1 MPFATSRDGVRVH
14 YELDGEGPPLVLQ
27 HGTGGSLEMWK
38 ARGFVER
45 LRDHYR
51 LVLVDS
57 RGHGESDR
65 PPDRASYALPHRV
78 ADITAIL
85 DDAGIERAHYFG
97 YSMGGWIGY
106 GMLRHAP
113 RRFLSAIIGGFG
125 PVTDPYFGR
134 DPLEMAR
141 GSVERRGVDDPAEV
155 ALLHTIFSETAS
167 FEGAEDVVRAV
178 QMPLLLY
185 AGTEDARHAS
195 VKAAAELTPL
205 ASFFELPG
213 LDHGEGGGAVDEVVP
228 RVLEFLAAVPAGAD
242 TAAG

>member
-1 MPFATSRDGVRVH
+1 MPFATSPDGVRVH

-27 HGTGGSLEMWK
+27 HGTGSSLEIWK
-38 ARGFVER
+38 ARGFVDR
-45 LRDHYR
+45 LRDHHR

-65 PPDRASYALPHRV
+65 PRDRASYALPHRV

-85 DDAGIERAHYFG
+85 DDAGIERAHFFG

-113 RRFLSAIIGGFG
+113 RRFHSAIIGGFG

-167 FEGAEDVVRAV
+167 FEGAEVVVRAV
-178 QMPLLLY
+178 RMPLLLY

-228 RVLEFLAAVPAGAD
+228 RVLEFLAAVPVPTGS
-242 TAAG
+242 G

>member
-1 MPFATSRDGVRVH
+1 MPFATSPDGVRVH
-14 YELDGEGPPLVLQ
+14 YELDGEGPALVLQ

-38 ARGFVER
+38 GRGFVER
-45 LRDHYR
+45 LRDHYQ

-65 PPDRASYALPHRV
+65 PRDRASYALPHRA
-78 ADITAIL
+78 ADLVAIL
-85 DDAGIERAHYFG
+85 DDAGIERAHYWG

-106 GMLRHAP
+106 GMLRHEP
-113 RRFLSAIIGGFG
+113 ERFDCAILGGFG
-125 PVTDPYFGR
+125 PVSDPYFGN
-134 DPLEMAR
+134 DPREMAR

-155 ALLHTIFSETAS
+155 ELLTTIFSETAS

-185 AGTEDARHAS
+185 SGTEDARYAS

-213 LDHGEGGGAVDEVVP
+213 LNHGEGGGAVDEVVP
-228 RVLEFLAAVPAGAD
+228 RVLDFLAAVPVATG
-242 TAAG
+242 